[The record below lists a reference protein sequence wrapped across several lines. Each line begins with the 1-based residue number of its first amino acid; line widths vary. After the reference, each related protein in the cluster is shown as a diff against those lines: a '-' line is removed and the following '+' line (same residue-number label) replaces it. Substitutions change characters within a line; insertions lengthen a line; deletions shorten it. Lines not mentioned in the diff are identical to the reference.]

1 MPNVSLRL
9 LLDIVQ
15 DVSSSLALAGLDT
28 GTCARA
34 NLAGHKA
41 LDLLDL
47 ALHLVDEVM
56 LL

>member
-1 MPNVSLRL
+1 MTTVSLRL
-9 LLDIVQ
+9 LLDILD